1 LLRFV
6 SVKYDD
12 DDDDDDDDVSAIASL
27 M

>member
-12 DDDDDDDDVSAIASL
+12 DDDDDDDVSAIASL

>member
-12 DDDDDDDDVSAIASL
+12 DDDDDDVSAIASL